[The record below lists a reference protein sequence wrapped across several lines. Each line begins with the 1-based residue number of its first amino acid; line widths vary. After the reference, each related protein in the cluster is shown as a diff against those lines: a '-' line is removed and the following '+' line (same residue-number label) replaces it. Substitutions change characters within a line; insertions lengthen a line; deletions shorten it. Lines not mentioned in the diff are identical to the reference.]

1 MQFSHWF
8 CYHRVR
14 PEFGKDLVS
23 DASTGN
29 CIGKSQNPFSQVF
42 SLLNASKFLLRNLSI
57 YWWANSRHVF
67 LLVQTRN
74 PTLFLTAG
82 YFRWILCKMLIQF
95 TSGRR
100 NSSIKQLNRC
110 TLKVNKAIYVCNF
123 LFWHHMMYFFLPFNR
138 MDSELFLIKFPTWL
152 HFDVFHVV

>member
-1 MQFSHWF
+1 M
-8 CYHRVR
+8 
-14 PEFGKDLVS
+14 
-23 DASTGN
+23 N
-29 CIGKSQNPFSQVF
+29 
-42 SLLNASKFLLRNLSI
+42 
-57 YWWANSRHVF
+57 WWANSKHVF

-110 TLKVNKAIYVCNF
+110 TPKVSKAICVCNF
-123 LFWHHMMYFFLPFNR
+123 LLWHHMMYFFQPFNR
-138 MDSELFLIKFPTWL
+138 IGFRTIFNQVSYLTIFWCIPCCLGVDLCKSQRYSDAFPLFRQALNLLSFVQEGENYDRHAAASGTIIVSFSN
-152 HFDVFHVV
+152 V